1 MIRVSL
7 KGLAARP
14 VRAVLTALAIVLGV
28 AMVSGSFVV
37 TDTITKAFDTIFTS
51 SYKNT
56 EAVVSKRSLVDY
68 SNSGNGTVPENLL
81 VKVRKLP
88 EVKAAAG
95 SIIDLNNDTTNT
107 KLIDRDGN
115 AIDANGNPTFGFGVD
130 PSQPRFNPL
139 HLVAGHWASG
149 RHDVVIDY
157 NTAKQHHFAVGDFID
172 AAAKGPKER
181 FRISGIA
188 KYGDVDSLGGAT
200 IAVFTIP
207 TAQELLKLSGFTAI
221 SVAAKPGVSQSQLVR
236 ELRSA
241 VPGDIQVKTGDQQA
255 KDDKKN
261 IDTFISFIRGFLLGF
276 GGIALFVG
284 AFVIFNTLSITIA
297 QRTRELATLR
307 TLGATRRQVLR
318 SVVVESLAIGLL
330 ASAIGIGAGIGLAR
344 GLTALFDALG
354 LSLPQSSPV
363 YATRTFVVALL
374 LGVLVTLFA
383 GLWPAIRATRIPP
396 IAAVREGAVPER
408 RKRLGPIAG
417 VVLFA
422 VAMGLIAYATLGGNL
437 GAGRSLLA
445 LAAGTLIGLLGVAG
459 FAPALVSA
467 LAKLVGFP
475 ARSLGGPAG
484 QLASSN
490 AVRNPARTASTAAAL
505 MIGLALVSFVAVLG
519 KGLHGSVDKALHEQ
533 VTADW
538 VISSKN
544 GWSAF
549 TAAAGAAAEK
559 TPGITHSTSIRSDR
573 GRVRHANATV
583 NGVDPR
589 TVSGLYNFT
598 WKQGSSDASLAKLG
612 AGGALVKR
620 SFASKHD
627 LHIGDAFILRTAAGK
642 PIRLR
647 VVGVFQPPRL
657 YELLGGIVISKQ
669 AFDRNFARPSNQL
682 TLIDGQIS
690 RSSLEHSLA
699 SYPDTK
705 IETEDEFVK
714 SQSSWISTMTNLL
727 YVLLALSVV
736 VSLFGMVNTLV
747 LSVFERTRELGML
760 RAVGLTRRQTR
771 RMVRHES
778 VITALIGAALGL
790 PLGILLAASV
800 THAIGKYGVA
810 FSFPVGSIVAFTITA
825 IVAGILAAVAP
836 ARRASRLDVLSAL
849 QYE

>member
-1 MIRVSL
+1 MRVSL

-14 VRAVLTALAIVLGV
+14 IRAVLTALAIVLGV

-51 SYKNT
+51 TYRNT
-56 EAVVSKRSLVDY
+56 DAVVSAKKIVDY
-68 SNSGNGTVPENLL
+68 SNSGNGTVTPALL
-81 VKVRKLP
+81 AKIRALP
-88 EVKAAAG
+88 DVKAAAG

-107 KLIDRDGN
+107 KLIDRDGK
-115 AIDANGNPTFGFGVD
+115 AIDSNGNPTFGFGVD
-130 PSQPRFNPL
+130 PSQPQFNPM
-139 HLVAGHWASG
+139 HLVSGSWASG
-149 RHDVVIDY
+149 RHDVVIDS
-157 NTAKQHHFAVGDFID
+157 NTAKKHDFKVGDFID

-181 FRISGIA
+181 FQISGIA
-188 KYGDVDSLGGAT
+188 KYGDVDTLGGAT

-207 TAQELLKLSGFTAI
+207 TAQELLKLHGFTAI
-221 SVAAKPGVSQSQLVR
+221 SVAARSGVSTPKLVR
-236 ELRSA
+236 ELQGIA
-241 VPGDIQVKTGDQQA
+241 PGDVQVKTADEQA
-255 KDDKKN
+255 KADKK
-261 IDTFISFIRGFLLGF
+261 DVATFLSFIRGFLLGF

-284 AFVIFNTLSITIA
+284 AFVIFNTLSITVA

-307 TLGATRRQVLR
+307 TLGASRRQVLR
-318 SVVVESLAIGLL
+318 LVMLESLALGLL
-330 ASAIGIGAGIGLAR
+330 ASAIGIAVGIGLAR
-344 GLTALFDALG
+344 GLTSLFDAMG
-354 LSLPQSSPV
+354 LTLPQSSPV

-383 GLWPAIRATRIPP
+383 GLWPAVRATRVPP
-396 IAAVREGAVPER
+396 IAAVREGAVLER

-422 VAMGLIAYATLGGNL
+422 VAMALIAYATLGGHL
-437 GAGRSLLA
+437 GSGKGLLA
-445 LAAGTLIGLLGVAG
+445 LAGGTLIGLLGVAG
-459 FAPALVSA
+459 FAPALVTS
-467 LAKLVGFP
+467 LAKVVGFP
-475 ARSLGGPAG
+475 ARTMGGPAG

-519 KGLHGSVDKALHEQ
+519 KGLHGSVDRALHEQ

-538 VISSKN
+538 VVSSKN

-573 GRVRHANATV
+573 GRIANANATV
-583 NGVDPR
+583 NGVDPKS
-589 TVSGLYNFT
+589 VAGLYNFT
-598 WKQGSSDASLAKLG
+598 WTEGSDATLAKLEG
-612 AGGALVKR
+612 NGALVKK
-620 SFASKHD
+620 SFANKHD
-627 LHIGDAFILRTAAGK
+627 LHVGDAVTLRTPAGK
-642 PIRLR
+642 PIHLS

-657 YELLGGIVISKQ
+657 YELLGGVVISKET
-669 AFDRNFARPSNQL
+669 FDRNFARPGNQL
-682 TLIDGQIS
+682 TLIDGSVS
-690 RSSLEHSLA
+690 REALQRSLA
-699 SYPDTK
+699 LFPDTK

-727 YVLLALSVV
+727 YVLLALSVI

-760 RAVGLTRRQTR
+760 RAVGLTRRQAR

-800 THAIGKYGVA
+800 THAVGKYGLS
-810 FSFPVGSIVAFTITA
+810 FSFPYVSIAAFTITA

>member
-1 MIRVSL
+1 MMRVSL

-14 VRAVLTALAIVLGV
+14 IRAVLTALAIVLGV

-51 SYKNT
+51 TYRNT
-56 EAVVSKRSLVDY
+56 DAVVSAKKIVDY
-68 SNSGNGTVPENLL
+68 SNSGNGTVSPALL
-81 VKVRKLP
+81 ARIRALPDVKG
-88 EVKAAAG
+88 AAG

-107 KLIDRDGN
+107 KLIDRDGK
-115 AIDANGNPTFGFGVD
+115 AIDSNGNPTFGFGVD
-130 PSQPRFNPL
+130 PSQPQFNPM
-139 HLVAGHWASG
+139 HLVAGSWASG
-149 RHDVVIDY
+149 RHEVVIDS
-157 NTAKQHHFAVGDFID
+157 NTAKKHDFEVGDFID

-181 FRISGIA
+181 FQISGIA
-188 KYGDVDSLGGAT
+188 KYGDVDTLGGAT

-207 TAQELLKLSGFTAI
+207 TAQQLLKLSGFTAI
-221 SVAAKPGVSQSQLVR
+221 SVAAKSGVSTPKLVR
-236 ELRSA
+236 ELQGIA
-241 VPGDIQVKTGDQQA
+241 PGNVQVKTADEQA
-255 KDDKKN
+255 KADKK
-261 IDTFISFIRGFLLGF
+261 DVATFLSFIRGFLLGF

-284 AFVIFNTLSITIA
+284 AFVIFNTLSITVA

-307 TLGATRRQVLR
+307 TLGASRRQVLR
-318 SVVVESLAIGLL
+318 LVLLESLALGLL

-344 GLTALFDALG
+344 GLTALFDAMG
-354 LSLPQSSPV
+354 LTLPQSSPV
-363 YATRTFVVALL
+363 YATRTFVISLL
-374 LGVLVTLFA
+374 LGVLVTVFA
-383 GLWPAIRATRIPP
+383 GLWPAVRATRVPP
-396 IAAVREGAVPER
+396 IAAVREGAVLER

-422 VAMGLIAYATLGGNL
+422 VAMTLIAYATLGGHL
-437 GAGRSLLA
+437 GSGKGLLA
-445 LAAGTLIGLLGVAG
+445 LAGGTLIGLLGVAG
-459 FAPALVSA
+459 FAPALVTS
-467 LAKLVGFP
+467 LAKVVGFP
-475 ARSLGGPAG
+475 ARTFGGPAG

-519 KGLHGSVDKALHEQ
+519 KGLHGSVNRALHEQ
-533 VTADW
+533 VSADW
-538 VISSKN
+538 VVSSKN

-573 GRVRHANATV
+573 GRIADANATV
-583 NGVDPR
+583 NGVDPK
-589 TVSGLYNFT
+589 TVAGLYNFT
-598 WKQGSSDASLAKLG
+598 WKEGSDATLAKLEG
-612 AGGALVKR
+612 NGALVKK
-620 SFASKHD
+620 SFANKHD
-627 LHIGDAFILRTAAGK
+627 LHVGDAVTLRTPSGK
-642 PIRLR
+642 PIHLN

-657 YELLGGIVISKQ
+657 YELLGGVVISKET
-669 AFDRNFARPSNQL
+669 FDRNFARPGNQL
-682 TLIDGQIS
+682 TLIDGNVS
-690 RSSLEHSLA
+690 REALQRSLA
-699 SYPDTK
+699 SFPDTK
-705 IETEDEFVK
+705 IETEDEFVT

-727 YVLLALSVV
+727 YVLLALSVI

-760 RAVGLTRRQTR
+760 RAVGLTRRQAR

-800 THAIGKYGVA
+800 THAVGKYGLS
-810 FSFPVGSIVAFTITA
+810 FSFPYVSIAAFTITA
-825 IVAGILAAVAP
+825 IIAGILAAVAP